1 MKKRPSILGTLIF
14 AAVFFI
20 AGLMT
25 YQHVTKPIAEEAE
38 ASKDWP
44 SVEGIITHSE
54 LTKSSDNDGNDMY
67 SANVQYD
74 YVVDGHTFNS
84 SNIQTVD
91 GSTSMKSSVK
101 KTLKKY
107 ATGTKVTVYYDPEF
121 PNSAVLEPGTGF
133 LFGLLLKLPL
143 LFCALSVLM
152 VFSLF
157 KRLLFGR

>member
-14 AAVFFI
+14 AAVFFM

-25 YQHVTKPIAEEAE
+25 YQHITKPIAEEAE

-44 SVEGIITHSE
+44 TVQGIITHSE
-54 LTKSSDNDGNDMY
+54 LTKSRDSDGNDMY

-74 YVVDGHTFNS
+74 YVVDGNTFNS

-91 GSTSMKSSVK
+91 GSSSMKSNVK

-107 ATGTKVTVYYDPEF
+107 AKGTTVAVHYDPDF
-121 PNSAVLEPGTGF
+121 PNTAVLETGTGF

-143 LFCALSVLM
+143 LFCVISVLM
-152 VFSLF
+152 IFSLF
-157 KRLLFGR
+157 KRLLFGK

>member
-25 YQHVTKPIAEEAE
+25 YKHITKPIAEEAE

-44 SVEGIITHSE
+44 TVQGTVTHAE
-54 LTKSSDNDGNDMY
+54 LTKSRDNDGNDMY
-67 SANVQYD
+67 SANIRYN
-74 YVVDGHTFNS
+74 YVVDGNSFNS
-84 SNIQTVD
+84 SNIKTVD

-107 ATGTKVTVYYDPEF
+107 AKGTKVAVHYDPEF
-121 PNSAVLEPGTGF
+121 PNTAVLETGTSF

-143 LFCALSVLM
+143 LFCAVSVLM

-157 KRLLFGR
+157 KRLLFG